1 MKVLVI
7 GANGRVGSLLIK
19 KLATQHQVVAGSRH
33 AKPINNSGNVEHR
46 YIDLLDDVNSI
57 TESTNGVDA
66 VYFVSGSRGKNLLQ
80 IDLHGAIKTMQAAE
94 RVGAKR
100 YILLS
105 SVFALQPE
113 HWKESFLND
122 LTDYNIAKH
131 YADLYLTTQTQLDYT
146 ILQPGALKEEQG
158 TGKIETNVTSP
169 GANSIANVVATLV
182 AILEDDSTIG
192 KVILMQDGDTPIH
205 DALHSVRIT

>member
-7 GANGRVGSLLIK
+7 GATGRVGSLLIK
-19 KLATQHQVVAGSRH
+19 KLASQHQVVAGSRH
-33 AKPINNSGNVEHR
+33 AKPINNSDSVEHA
-46 YIDLLDDVNSI
+46 YIDLLNDVNTI
-57 TESTNGVDA
+57 EESMNGIDA

-94 RVGAKR
+94 RAGTKR

-113 HWKESFLND
+113 HWKESFLSD

-158 TGKIETNVTSP
+158 TGKIETNVISP
-169 GANSIANVVATLV
+169 GSNAIANVVETLV
-182 AILEDDSTIG
+182 AILADDSTIG
-192 KVILMQDGDTPIH
+192 KVILMQDGDTPIKE
-205 DALHSVRIT
+205 AIRPVE

>member
-7 GANGRVGSLLIK
+7 GANGRVGSLLVN
-19 KLATQHQVVAGSRH
+19 KLATQHQVLAGSRNPNS
-33 AKPINNSGNVEHR
+33 ANNAYNIEQV
-46 YIDLLDDVNSI
+46 YIDLLSDVDMLA
-57 TESTNGVDA
+57 ESMSGADA

-94 RVGAKR
+94 KVGAKR
-100 YILLS
+100 YIMLS

-113 HWKESFLND
+113 RWNESLLSD
-122 LTDYNIAKH
+122 LADYNIAKH

-158 TGKIETNVTSP
+158 TGKIETHVSNP
-169 GANSIANVVATLV
+169 GSNSIANVVDTLV
-182 AILEDDSTIG
+182 AVLENNSTIG
-192 KVILMQDGDTPIH
+192 KVILMHDGI
-205 DALHSVRIT
+205 R

>member
-1 MKVLVI
+1 M
-7 GANGRVGSLLIK
+7 
-19 KLATQHQVVAGSRH
+19 
-33 AKPINNSGNVEHR
+33 
-46 YIDLLDDVNSI
+46 
-57 TESTNGVDA
+57 NGVDA

-113 HWKESFLND
+113 HWKESFLSD

-131 YADLYLTTQTQLDYT
+131 YADLYLSTQTQLDYT

-158 TGKIETNVTSP
+158 TGKIETNVISP
-169 GANSIANVVATLV
+169 GSNSIANVVDTLV
-182 AILEDDSTIG
+182 AILADDSTIG
-192 KVILMQDGDTPIH
+192 RVILMHDGDTPISE
-205 DALHSVRIT
+205 AIRPAE

>member
-7 GANGRVGSLLIK
+7 GGNGRVGSLLVN
-19 KLATQHQVVAGSRH
+19 KLASHHQVLSGSRNP
-33 AKPINNSGNVEHR
+33 KPENNLDNIEQV
-46 YIDLLDDVNSI
+46 YIDLLSDVDTIAQSM
-57 TESTNGVDA
+57 NGVDA

-80 IDLHGAIKTMQAAE
+80 IDLHGAIKTMQASEKA
-94 RVGAKR
+94 GIKR
-100 YILLS
+100 YIMLS

-113 HWKESFLND
+113 HWKESFLSD

-158 TGKIETNVTSP
+158 TGKIETNVISP
-169 GANSIANVVATLV
+169 GSNSIANVVDTLF
-182 AILEDDSTIG
+182 AILENNSTIG
-192 KVILMQDGDTPIH
+192 KVILMHDGNTPI
-205 DALHSVRIT
+205 DEALRQIK

>member
-1 MKVLVI
+1 M
-7 GANGRVGSLLIK
+7 
-19 KLATQHQVVAGSRH
+19 
-33 AKPINNSGNVEHR
+33 
-46 YIDLLDDVNSI
+46 
-57 TESTNGVDA
+57 NGVDA

-94 RVGAKR
+94 KARVKR

-113 HWKESFLND
+113 HWNESFLSN

-131 YADLYLTTQTQLDYT
+131 YADLYLTTQTNLDYT
-146 ILQPGALKEEQG
+146 ILQPGALKEELG

-169 GANSIANVVATLV
+169 GSNSIANVVDTLV
-182 AILEDDSTIG
+182 VILANDSTIG
-192 KVILMQDGDTPIH
+192 KVILMHDGGTPIN
-205 DALHSVRIT
+205 DAIHQIK

>member
-7 GANGRVGSLLIK
+7 GANGRVGSLLVD
-19 KLATQHQVVAGSRH
+19 KLANQHQVLAGSRNP
-33 AKPINNSGNVEHR
+33 KPENNLNNIEQV
-46 YIDLLDDVNSI
+46 YIDLLSDVDTI
-57 TESTNGVDA
+57 TKSMNGVDA

-94 RVGAKR
+94 KAGVKR
-100 YILLS
+100 YIMLS
-105 SVFALQPE
+105 SVFSLQPE
-113 HWKESFLND
+113 RWKESFLSD

-158 TGKIETNVTSP
+158 TGKIKTNVTSP
-169 GANSIANVVATLV
+169 GSNSIANVAETLV
-182 AILEDDSTIG
+182 SILENHSTIG
-192 KVILMQDGDTPIH
+192 KVILIQDGDTEI
-205 DALHSVRIT
+205 DEALHQLQ